1 MNIQSLLESSN
12 QYKVIADD
20 AKKLSKKWIK
30 SGLLE
35 GISNE
40 TDRNTLSMLLENQAK
55 QLITE
60 ASSTGTGTVGGGAY
74 GQEAWNGVALPL
86 VRRVFGEIAAK
97 EFVSVQPMN
106 LPSGLVF
113 YLDFK
118 YGTNDVHFPLNGS
131 LYGANATTNV
141 TDITSESLYGPGQFG
156 YSINNFS
163 ASITAVT
170 GALATW
176 ADFNFDSDFSASS
189 ANNQWR
195 KLLVP
200 LPTPADQN
208 AIRSFFISGSILSGS
223 TNVGG
228 FTAATIS
235 STTQGFT
242 TVANATA
249 SFIVTSSLFFSS
261 GSVTPSPTQQFSQS
275 NFTQSLTLFF
285 SVDPTTYGSTGAQYR
300 GDFEDASTGGG
311 SGVSGGDGGY
321 PNNLS
326 ATGIGASIPEINVQL
341 KSEAIVAKTRKL
353 KAQWTPEFAQDLN
366 AYHSVDAEAELTGI
380 LSQYISME
388 IDLELLDMLIQNAFT
403 VDAWSA
409 VNNTTIAVS
418 GGTGASTTFSNPSV
432 NTAGFYNTQ
441 GGWFQTLGTKLQK
454 VSNKIHQLTLRGG
467 ANFLVCSPTVA
478 TVLESIPGFAA
489 DGTGEKLEYNFG
501 IQKIG
506 SLNSRYKVYKNPYMT
521 ENVILMGYKGAQ
533 FLECGAVFAPYVPLI
548 MTPLLYDPST
558 FTPRK
563 GLMTRYA
570 KKMIRP
576 DYYGKIY
583 VSGLNTI

>member
-20 AKKLSKKWIK
+20 AKKLAKKWSK

-35 GISNE
+35 GIANE
-40 TDRNTLSMLLENQAK
+40 TERNTLSMLLENQAK
-55 QLITE
+55 QLVTE
-60 ASSTGTGTVGGGAY
+60 ASQTGTQTGGAGAY
-74 GQEAWNGVALPL
+74 SGESWNGVALPL

-118 YGTNDVHFPLNGS
+118 YGTNDVHFGLNTS

-163 ASITAVT
+163 ASVTAVT

-176 ADFNFDSDFSASS
+176 ADFNFDSDFSASAAS
-189 ANNQWR
+189 NQYK

-200 LPTPADQN
+200 LPSTADQN
-208 AIRSFFISGSILSGS
+208 AVRSFFISGSILSGS
-223 TNVGG
+223 TSLGTITV
-228 FTAATIS
+228 ASIS

-249 SFIVTSSLFFSS
+249 SFLITASLFSL
-261 GSVTPSPTQQFSQS
+261 PANAASQS
-275 NFTQSLTLFF
+275 NGTQTLSLIF
-285 SVDPTTYGSTGAQYR
+285 SVDPTTTTGTYR
-300 GDFEDASTGGG
+300 GDFEDASSGGG
-311 SGVSGGDGGY
+311 AGTAGGNGGY
-321 PNNLS
+321 PSNLS
-326 ATGIGASIPEINVQL
+326 NTTIVIPEINVQL

-467 ANFLVCSPTVA
+467 ANFIVTSPTVA
-478 TVLESIPGFAA
+478 TILESIPGFAA
-489 DGTGEKLEYNFG
+489 DGTGEKMEYNFG
-501 IQKIG
+501 IQKVG

-548 MTPLLYDPST
+548 MTPLLYDPNT

>member
-1 MNIQSLLESSN
+1 MNVEQLLESSN
-12 QYKVIADD
+12 QFKQVANDT
-20 AKKLSKKWIK
+20 KRLSDKWVN

-35 GISNE
+35 GISNVN
-40 TDRNTLSMLLENQAK
+40 DKNTMSMLLENQAK

-60 ASSTGTGTVGGGAY
+60 GNVTGGTASQSGGGYNSENWA
-74 GQEAWNGVALPL
+74 GVALPL
-86 VRRVFGEIAAK
+86 VRRVFGQIAAK

-118 YGTNDVHFPLNGS
+118 YGTAKAPYAVGDS

-141 TDITSESLYGPGQFG
+141 TEIDKSLYEAGRFSYSLNSPTASVTITSGSVSFADVNYDGAYVATGSLAKITIAAGQLT
-156 YSINNFS
+156 S
-163 ASITAVT
+163 
-170 GALATW
+170 
-176 ADFNFDSDFSASS
+176 
-189 ANNQWR
+189 
-195 KLLVP
+195 
-200 LPTPADQN
+200 
-208 AIRSFFISGSILSGS
+208 ISGSFDLQGVRSFVVASGS
-223 TNVGG
+223 LTAASILQQFTNFTAGGAMTFITNVTTGLG
-228 FTAATIS
+228 TSFTGATL
-235 STTQGFT
+235 TY
-242 TVANATA
+242 NKATA
-249 SFIVTSSLFFSS
+249 PES
-261 GSVTPSPTQQFSQS
+261 
-275 NFTQSLTLFF
+275 
-285 SVDPTTYGSTGAQYR
+285 R
-300 GDFEDASTGGG
+300 GDFEDQGA
-311 SGVSGGDGGY
+311 
-321 PNNLS
+321 LS
-326 ATGIGASIPEINVQL
+326 QANPIVIPEINVQL

-388 IDLELLDMLIQNAFT
+388 IDLELLDMLIQNAYT
-403 VDAWSA
+403 TDYWSA
-409 VNNTTIAVS
+409 RSNEVWNGSGFTQQTTTT
-418 GGTGASTTFSNPSV
+418 GGY
-432 NTAGFYNTQ
+432 YNTQ

-454 VSNKIHQLTLRGG
+454 VSNKIHQLSLRGG
-467 ANFLVCSPTVA
+467 ANFLVVSPTVA

-489 DGTGEKLEYNFG
+489 DGDGEKMEFNFG

-533 FLECGAVFAPYVPLI
+533 FLEAGAVFAPYVPLI
-548 MTPLLYDPST
+548 MTPLLYDPNT

-576 DYYGKIY
+576 DYFGKVY
-583 VSGLNTI
+583 VNGLETI

>member
-1 MNIQSLLESSN
+1 MNIQTLLESSN

-20 AKKLSKKWIK
+20 AKKLSQKWVK

-35 GISNE
+35 GLKGE
-40 TDRNTLSMLLENQAK
+40 TDRNTMAMLLENQAK
-55 QLITE
+55 QLVTE
-60 ASSTGTGTVGGGAY
+60 ASSTGTASPGAGSY
-74 GQEAWNGVALPL
+74 SGESWNGVALPL

-118 YGTNDVHFPLNGS
+118 YGTNINPFTNNGS
-131 LYGANATTNV
+131 LYGANNSTNV
-141 TDITSESLYGPGQFG
+141 TDINSASLYGGGKFG
-156 YSINNFS
+156 YSVNQYTSSVSSIVSATS
-163 ASITAVT
+163 AS
-170 GALATW
+170 W
-176 ADFNFDSDFSASS
+176 AEFNFDSDYSASVAAS
-189 ANNQWR
+189 QF
-195 KLLVP
+195 KKVQVP
-200 LPTPADQN
+200 LPAGYDVN
-208 AIRSFFISGSILSGS
+208 AVRAFTDTSGTLASPTI
-223 TNVGG
+223 
-228 FTAATIS
+228 AATDVL
-235 STTQGFT
+235 QAFT
-242 TVANATA
+242 TVANNTA
-249 SFIVTSSLFFSS
+249 SFFITGSKFTTGQNGASTFNLFYEFSPQDS
-261 GSVTPSPTQQFSQS
+261 GSGQF
-275 NFTQSLTLFF
+275 
-285 SVDPTTYGSTGAQYR
+285 R
-300 GDFEDASTGGG
+300 GDFEDGVTKNPSTAAP
-311 SGVSGGDGGY
+311 S
-321 PNNLS
+321 
-326 ATGIGASIPEINVQL
+326 TISIPEINVQL

-403 VDAWSA
+403 TDYWSA
-409 VNNTTIAVS
+409 VNNQVYS
-418 GGTGASTTFSNPSV
+418 GTAAGAFTQQAGGG
-432 NTAGFYNTQ
+432 AGFYNTQ

-467 ANFLVCSPTVA
+467 ANFLVMSPTVA
-478 TVLESIPGFAA
+478 TIIESIPGFAS
-489 DGTGEKLEYNFG
+489 DGTGEALEFNFG

-548 MTPLLYDPST
+548 MTPLLYDPNT

-576 DYYGKIY
+576 DYYGKVY
-583 VSGLNTI
+583 VAGLNTI

>member
-20 AKKLSKKWIK
+20 AKKLSSKWTK

-35 GISNE
+35 GLNE
-40 TDRNTLSMLLENQAK
+40 GDRNTMSILLENQAK
-55 QLITE
+55 QLVTE
-60 ASSTGTGTVGGGAY
+60 QSQTGTAVGGSGNY
-74 GQEAWNGVALPL
+74 SGESWNGVALPL

-118 YGTNDVHFPLNGS
+118 YGSAFPKPFTQNGS
-131 LYGANATTNV
+131 LYGANASNNV
-141 TDITSESLYGPGQFG
+141 TSIDSQSLYGAGRFG
-156 YSINNFS
+156 YSINQFTASVTNAGTAS
-163 ASITAVT
+163 AV
-170 GALATW
+170 W
-176 ADFNFDSDFSASS
+176 ADFNFDSDYSASAAAGS
-189 ANNQWR
+189 W
-195 KLLVP
+195 KKILVP
-200 LPTPADQN
+200 ISSSLNADLN
-208 AIRSFFISGSILSGS
+208 GVRAFTIASGS
-223 TNVGG
+223 TITVNSPLQ
-228 FTAATIS
+228 A
-235 STTQGFT
+235 FT
-242 TVANATA
+242 TVLNNTA
-249 SFIVTSSLFFSS
+249 SFVVTASAVSATMSPAAAT
-261 GSVTPSPTQQFSQS
+261 VTLYYDEQ
-275 NFTQSLTLFF
+275 
-285 SVDPTTYGSTGAQYR
+285 PTTEAR
-300 GDFEDASTGGG
+300 GDFEDANGA
-311 SGVSGGDGGY
+311 GY
-321 PNNLS
+321 PTGAPGTSTS
-326 ATGIGASIPEINVQL
+326 AISIPEIDVQL
-341 KSEAIVAKTRKL
+341 KSEPIVAKTRKL

-403 VDAWSA
+403 VDYWSA
-409 VNNTTIAVS
+409 VNNTVYS
-418 GGTGASTTFSNPSV
+418 GTPAGGFTNTTALTG
-432 NTAGFYNTQ
+432 GFYNTQ

-467 ANFLVCSPTVA
+467 ANFLVVSPTVA
-478 TVLESIPGFAA
+478 TVLESIPGFAS
-489 DGTGEKLEYNFG
+489 DGTGDKMEFNFG
-501 IQKIG
+501 IQKVG

-521 ENVILMGYKGAQ
+521 ENVILMGYKGSQ

-548 MTPLLYDPST
+548 MTPLLYDPNT

-576 DYYGKIY
+576 DYYGKVY

>member
-1 MNIQSLLESSN
+1 MNVQQLLESSN

-20 AKKLSKKWIK
+20 AKKLSSKWSK

-35 GISNE
+35 GLKSE
-40 TDRNTLSMLLENQAK
+40 TDRNTMAMLLENQAK
-55 QLITE
+55 QLVTE
-60 ASSTGTGTVGGGAY
+60 VSNTGTQVGGAGAY
-74 GQEAWNGVALPL
+74 SGESWNGVALPL

-118 YGTNDVHFPLNGS
+118 YGTGVKPFQSNGS
-131 LYGANATTNV
+131 LYGASATANSNV
-141 TDITSESLYGPGQFG
+141 TDLTSASLYGAGKFG
-156 YSINNFS
+156 YSINQLT
-163 ASITAVT
+163 ASISNAVT
-170 GALATW
+170 ASVSNWSEL
-176 ADFNFDSDFSASS
+176 NFDSDYSASVVS
-189 ANNQWR
+189 GGI
-195 KLLVP
+195 KKFLVP
-200 LPTPADQN
+200 LTTATGYDIN
-208 AIRSFFISGSILSGS
+208 GVRAFTMTSGAITLGTEVL
-223 TNVGG
+223 
-228 FTAATIS
+228 
-235 STTQGFT
+235 QQFT
-242 TVANATA
+242 TVSSGTA
-249 SFIVTSSLFFSS
+249 SFYVTASLVTSA
-261 GSVTPSPTQQFSQS
+261 G
-275 NFTQSLTLFF
+275 
-285 SVDPTTYGSTGAQYR
+285 GSTTVTLYYDKAPQDLSNPGASR
-300 GDFEDASTGGG
+300 GDFESTSTNPG
-311 SGVSGGDGGY
+311 SPDI
-321 PNNLS
+321 
-326 ATGIGASIPEINVQL
+326 AIPEINVQL

-388 IDLELLDMLIQNAFT
+388 IDLELLDMLIQNAYT
-403 VDAWSA
+403 VDGWSV
-409 VNNTTIAVS
+409 VNNTSISV
-418 GGTGASTTFSNPSV
+418 TGVGANTVLNNPVANTT
-432 NTAGFYNTQ
+432 TGFYNTQ

-467 ANFLVCSPTVA
+467 AHFLVCSPTVA

>member
-1 MNIQSLLESSN
+1 MNIQTLLESSN

-20 AKKLSKKWIK
+20 AKKLSSKWVK

-35 GISNE
+35 GLKSE
-40 TDRNTLSMLLENQAK
+40 TDRNTMAMLLENQAK
-55 QLITE
+55 QLVTE
-60 ASSTGTGTVGGGAY
+60 ASSTGGAAGTTGAAY
-74 GQEAWNGVALPL
+74 SAEGWNGVALPL

-118 YGTNDVHFPLNGS
+118 YGTGVRPFSANTS
-131 LYGANATTNV
+131 LYGANPTTNV
-141 TDITSESLYGPGQFG
+141 TDITSQSLYGAGKFG
-156 YSINNFS
+156 YSLNQFS
-163 ASITAVT
+163 ASMTAVT
-170 GALATW
+170 ASATW
-176 ADFNFDSDFSASS
+176 ADFNFDSDYSASAV
-189 ANNQWR
+189 ANGYV
-195 KLLVP
+195 KVLVP
-200 LPTPADQN
+200 LTTAYNFDPN
-208 AIRSFFISGSILSGS
+208 AVRSFVFTSGSFI
-223 TNVGG
+223 V
-228 FTAATIS
+228 AADNLPA
-235 STTQGFT
+235 FT
-242 TVANATA
+242 TLNTAQTTA
-249 SFIVTSSLFFSS
+249 SFLITGSKV
-261 GSVTPSPTQQFSQS
+261 GSVT
-275 NFTQSLTLFF
+275 NGTLASSTLYF
-285 SVDPTTYGSTGAQYR
+285 SVAPASNLR
-300 GDFEDASTGGG
+300 GDFEDQSTGGG
-311 SGVSGGDGGY
+311 IGNAATGNGGY
-321 PNNLS
+321 PNAKSTSTDAL
-326 ATGIGASIPEINVQL
+326 AIPEINVQL

-409 VNNTTIAVS
+409 VNNTSVS
-418 GGTGASTTFSNPSV
+418 VVNNVLSANPSAL
-432 NTAGFYNTQ
+432 TAGYYNTQ

-467 ANFLVCSPTVA
+467 ANFIVTSPTVA
-478 TVLESIPGFAA
+478 TILESIPGFAA

-501 IQKIG
+501 IQKVG

-548 MTPLLYDPST
+548 MTPLLYDPQT

-576 DYYGKIY
+576 DYYGKVF

>member
-1 MNIQSLLESSN
+1 M
-12 QYKVIADD
+12 A
-20 AKKLSKKWIK
+20 
-30 SGLLE
+30 
-35 GISNE
+35 
-40 TDRNTLSMLLENQAK
+40 MLLENQAK
-55 QLITE
+55 QLVTE
-60 ASSTGTGTVGGGAY
+60 ASSTGTATIGGGAY
-74 GQEAWNGVALPL
+74 AQEAWNGVALPL

-118 YGTNDVHFPLNGS
+118 YGTGVKPFTNGGS
-131 LYGANATTNV
+131 LYGANAGNNV
-141 TDITSESLYGPGQFG
+141 TDINSASLYGAGKFG
-156 YSINNFS
+156 YSINQYT
-163 ASITAVT
+163 ASNIASVSSSL
-170 GALATW
+170 GW
-176 ADFNFDSDFSASS
+176 VDFNFDSDFSASF
-189 ANNQWR
+189 ATYR
-195 KLLVP
+195 KIQVP
-200 LPTPADQN
+200 LPAGYDVNGVRAFQVT
-208 AIRSFFISGSILSGS
+208 SGS
-223 TNVGG
+223 TDLQVLS
-228 FTAATIS
+228 A
-235 STTQGFT
+235 FT
-242 TVANATA
+242 TVSSNTG
-249 SFIVTSSLFFSS
+249 SFIVTGSLLAGVIGTGVGNLNLFYNFAPQDS
-261 GSVTPSPTQQFSQS
+261 GSGQF
-275 NFTQSLTLFF
+275 
-285 SVDPTTYGSTGAQYR
+285 R
-300 GDFEDASTGGG
+300 GDFEDGVTKNPGTAAPSTI
-311 SGVSGGDGGY
+311 
-321 PNNLS
+321 N
-326 ATGIGASIPEINVQL
+326 IPEINVQL
-341 KSEAIVAKTRKL
+341 KSEPIVAKTRKL

-388 IDLELLDMLIQNAFT
+388 IDLEILDMLIQNAFT
-403 VDAWSA
+403 VEAWSA
-409 VNNTTIAVS
+409 VNNTTVTVNNNVLS
-418 GGTGASTTFSNPSV
+418 ASPSV
-432 NTAGFYNTQ
+432 LTSGYYNTQ

-478 TVLESIPGFAA
+478 TIIESIPGFAS
-489 DGTGEKLEYNFG
+489 DGDGEKMEFNFG
-501 IQKIG
+501 IQKVG

-548 MTPLLYDPST
+548 MTPLLYDPNT

>member
-20 AKKLSKKWIK
+20 AKKLSSKWVK

-35 GISNE
+35 GLKNE
-40 TDRNTLSMLLENQAK
+40 TDRNTMAMLLENQAK
-55 QLITE
+55 QLVTE
-60 ASSTGTGTVGGGAY
+60 ASSTGTASPGAGSY
-74 GQEAWNGVALPL
+74 SGESWNGVALPL

-118 YGTNDVHFPLNGS
+118 YGTNVVPFSNNGS
-131 LYGANATTNV
+131 LYGANASNNV
-141 TDITSESLYGPGQFG
+141 TDINSQSLYGAGKFG
-156 YSINNFS
+156 YSINQYTQSAVAAVVSATS
-163 ASITAVT
+163 AS
-170 GALATW
+170 W
-176 ADFNFDSDFSASS
+176 AEFNFDSDYSASVV
-189 ANNQWR
+189 AGQY
-195 KLLVP
+195 KKIQVG
-200 LPTPADQN
+200 LPTGYDKNGVRAFT
-208 AIRSFFISGSILSGS
+208 ITSGS
-223 TNVGG
+223 TIL
-228 FTAATIS
+228 ATDVV
-235 STTQGFT
+235 QAFT
-242 TVANATA
+242 TVDSNNTA
-249 SFIVTSSLFFSS
+249 SFFVTGSKFATAGVNGAITLASLFYDFAPQDS
-261 GSVTPSPTQQFSQS
+261 GSGQF
-275 NFTQSLTLFF
+275 
-285 SVDPTTYGSTGAQYR
+285 R
-300 GDFEDASTGGG
+300 GDFEDGVTKQPGNAAPSTI
-311 SGVSGGDGGY
+311 
-321 PNNLS
+321 N
-326 ATGIGASIPEINVQL
+326 IPEINVQL

-388 IDLELLDMLIQNAFT
+388 IDLEILDMLIQNAFT

-409 VNNTTIAVS
+409 VNNATITVNNNVLSA
-418 GGTGASTTFSNPSV
+418 NPTV

-478 TVLESIPGFAA
+478 TILESIPGFAA
-489 DGTGEKLEYNFG
+489 DGDGEKMEFNFG
-501 IQKIG
+501 IQKVG

-548 MTPLLYDPST
+548 MTPLLYDPNT

-576 DYYGKIY
+576 DYYAKIY
-583 VSGLNTI
+583 VAGLNTL

>member
-1 MNIQSLLESSN
+1 MNVQQLLESSN
-12 QYKVIADD
+12 QYKVVMED
-20 AKKLSKKWIK
+20 AKRLSGKWEK

-35 GISNE
+35 GIKST
-40 TDRNTLSMLLENQAK
+40 TDKNTMAILLENQAK

-60 ASSTGTGTVGGGAY
+60 TSATGGTNSMTGGGYNSENWA
-74 GQEAWNGVALPL
+74 GVALPL

-118 YGTNDVHFPLNGS
+118 YGTGVKPFSAGGS

-141 TDITSESLYGPGQFG
+141 TDIASQSLYGAGKFG
-156 YSINNFS
+156 YSINQFS
-163 ASITAVT
+163 ASIAAVT
-170 GALATW
+170 TSIAW
-176 ADFNFDSDFSASS
+176 SDFNLDANYSASVT
-189 ANNQWR
+189 QY
-195 KLLVP
+195 KKILVP
-200 LPTPADQN
+200 LPAAADQN
-208 AIRSFFISGSILSGS
+208 GVRAFVFTSGSIAATDILQA
-223 TNVGG
+223 
-228 FTAATIS
+228 FTAVS
-235 STTQGFT
+235 
-242 TVANATA
+242 NNTA
-249 SFIVTSSLFFSS
+249 SFIVTGSL
-261 GSVTPSPTQQFSQS
+261 VT
-275 NFTQSLTLFF
+275 N
-285 SVDPTTYGSTGAQYR
+285 VTGASAGNVVLYYDVQPTPAAR
-300 GDFEDASTGGG
+300 GDFEDQSVSGGAG
-311 SGVSGGDGGY
+311 NGGDGGY
-321 PNNLS
+321 PNAQS
-326 ATGIGASIPEINVQL
+326 ATAIAIPEINVQL

-388 IDLELLDMLIQNAFT
+388 IDLEILDMLIENAFT
-403 VDAWSA
+403 VDYWSA
-409 VNNTTIAVS
+409 INNQSVTSAGVAVS
-418 GGTGASTTFSNPSV
+418 DL
-432 NTAGFYNTQ
+432 GFYNTQ

-454 VSNKIHQLTLRGG
+454 VSNTIHQLTLRGG
-467 ANFLVCSPTVA
+467 ANFLVTSPTIA
-478 TVLESIPGFAA
+478 TILESIPGFAS
-489 DGTGEKLEYNFG
+489 DGDGEKAEFNFG
-501 IQKIG
+501 IQKVG

-548 MTPLLYDPST
+548 MTPLLYDPNT

-576 DYYGKIY
+576 DYYGKVY
-583 VSGLNTI
+583 VAGLNTL

>member
-1 MNIQSLLESSN
+1 MNVQQLLESSN

-20 AKKLSKKWIK
+20 AKKLSSKWIK

-35 GISNE
+35 GIKSEN
-40 TDRNTLSMLLENQAK
+40 DKNTMAMLLENQAK
-55 QLITE
+55 QLVTE
-60 ASSTGTGTVGGGAY
+60 ASVSGGTSSQSGGGYSSENWA
-74 GQEAWNGVALPL
+74 GVALPL

-118 YGTNDVHFPLNGS
+118 YGTSDAPFRAGDS
-131 LYGANATTNV
+131 LYSANPNTNV
-141 TDITSESLYGPGQFG
+141 TDINGTSSLYRAGRFN
-156 YSINNFS
+156 YSLNQYTASGLAGNTGS
-163 ASITAVT
+163 AASLGIPT
-170 GALATW
+170 LAQI
-176 ADFNFDSDFSASS
+176 NFDSSYATASLKTLIVTASAITTSMD
-189 ANNQWR
+189 
-195 KLLVP
+195 
-200 LPTPADQN
+200 TN
-208 AIRSFFISGSILSGS
+208 AIRSF
-223 TNVGG
+223 V
-228 FTAATIS
+228 
-235 STTQGFT
+235 
-242 TVANATA
+242 VA
-249 SFIVTSSLFFSS
+249 S
-261 GSVTPSPTQQFSQS
+261 GSVISASDILQQF
-275 NFTQSLTLFF
+275 
-285 SVDPTTYGSTGAQYR
+285 TTYNSANGTFTFILTGSSATNLTTASAAGYTIFYNVQPTPQNR
-300 GDFEDASTGGG
+300 GDFEDTFGATTNAGG
-311 SGVSGGDGGY
+311 SSV
-321 PNNLS
+321 
-326 ATGIGASIPEINVQL
+326 AGAVQPISIPEINVQL
-341 KSEAIVAKTRKL
+341 KSEPIVAKTSKL

-388 IDLELLDMLIQNAFT
+388 IDLEILDMLIQNAFT
-403 VDAWSA
+403 VDFWSA
-409 VNNTTIAVS
+409 LNNNTWN
-418 GGTGASTTFSNPSV
+418 GTGFTQQAGGG
-432 NTAGFYNTQ
+432 AGFYNTQ

-454 VSNKIHQLTLRGG
+454 VSNRIHQLSLRGG

-478 TVLESIPGFAA
+478 TVLESIPGFAS
-489 DGTGEKLEYNFG
+489 DGDGEKMEFNFG
-501 IQKIG
+501 IQKVG

-548 MTPLLYDPST
+548 MTPLLYDPNT

-583 VSGLNTI
+583 VSGLETV